1 MADSN
6 EPWEPLHLNEYD
18 EDGNTIFPDLPPVY
32 EDPPRP
38 GFPAIYHSE
47 LDHFDEPPPQM
58 DKEEEK
64 HYKIFLE
71 KFAQKDKEWDE
82 KIRPFRNYFE
92 EHNAFKSPA
101 LRGNQVE
108 APDFGELAPFLPH
121 AFGKPRDEEPQN
133 PNFNKIQKRDSFRGW
148 WFGPFFFIFI
158 VLMSRPRVKSWLF
171 SRDVRFNSRG
181 PQLLRT
187 PFRYRYSLN
196 VRTNLIKNKANVRYY
211 SRTFYSWFGHA
222 LFFGFYVKF
231 FYPLHT
237 SLPLQNFPPLIENII
252 HAGWVGLVP
261 GFYFGL
267 LKGRPFFLSFAGFV
281 AGALY
286 SFARSSD
293 SFEWYRRKLLET
305 KARVQ
310 NRDIQELELK
320 YPIITRAAQG
330 YYVNRAN
337 YEPINPEDAEYPQKN
352 RARP

>member
-1 MADSN
+1 M
-6 EPWEPLHLNEYD
+6 
-18 EDGNTIFPDLPPVY
+18 
-32 EDPPRP
+32 
-38 GFPAIYHSE
+38 
-47 LDHFDEPPPQM
+47 
-58 DKEEEK
+58 
-64 HYKIFLE
+64 
-71 KFAQKDKEWDE
+71 
-82 KIRPFRNYFE
+82 
-92 EHNAFKSPA
+92 
-101 LRGNQVE
+101 
-108 APDFGELAPFLPH
+108 
-121 AFGKPRDEEPQN
+121 
-133 PNFNKIQKRDSFRGW
+133 
-148 WFGPFFFIFI
+148 
-158 VLMSRPRVKSWLF
+158 
-171 SRDVRFNSRG
+171 
-181 PQLLRT
+181 
-187 PFRYRYSLN
+187 
-196 VRTNLIKNKANVRYY
+196 
-211 SRTFYSWFGHA
+211 
-222 LFFGFYVKF
+222 
-231 FYPLHT
+231 HT

-267 LKGRPFFLSFAGFV
+267 LSLWNKFFLKLHFFLIKIILHFFNKEGRPFFLSFAGFV